1 MRNAIVRV
9 CITILLLTSVCFLT
23 GCCLLWGKDALT
35 SGNLMCHTHY
45 IRKICFAGAYTWDS
59 QSNVAVLDIP
69 DSCGEYRVSA
79 LGGYVGSGAPVPF
92 FVSIPDAIFCCK
104 EETLPQDAEI
114 EYYHLILNIGRYVRD
129 DKFIVMDEFHNV
141 GENQF
146 IQILVTVSCSEENQD
161 FYAEDGKLYRKSDD
175 SLVEGFYY
183 YSDYCE

>member
-1 MRNAIVRV
+1 
-9 CITILLLTSVCFLT
+9 
-23 GCCLLWGKDALT
+23 
-35 SGNLMCHTHY
+35 MCHTHY

-59 QSNVAVLDIP
+59 QSYVAVLDIP

-92 FVSIPDAIFCCK
+92 FVNIPNAIFCCK

-146 IQILVTVSCSEENQD
+146 IQILVTVSCSAQNRD

-175 SLVEGFYY
+175 SLVEAFYY